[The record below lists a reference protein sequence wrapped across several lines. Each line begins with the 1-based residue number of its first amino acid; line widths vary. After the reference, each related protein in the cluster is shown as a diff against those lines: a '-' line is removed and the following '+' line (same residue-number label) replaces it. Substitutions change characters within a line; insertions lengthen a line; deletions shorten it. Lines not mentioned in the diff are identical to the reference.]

1 VIKRV
6 FQAVFVTVV
15 LAIAVALLLRG
26 YSQMQWRSS
35 AEITSPNG
43 IESLEEIVVN
53 GDRQWIYIRGHN
65 RNNPVMLYLHG
76 GPGMSEMPLAR
87 AFGGTLEQHVTIVH
101 WDQRGSGK
109 SRAGRARP
117 DELSVQTYLDDVLAL
132 THQLRAR
139 FNQDKIYLVGHSW
152 GSLLGVLTV
161 RDHPDLYHAY
171 VGVGQ
176 ALAWPG
182 GFDETQRLVTDAA
195 TKAGDTETLEA
206 FAELPE
212 DWPPREDVDGLLE
225 RIGVIQAPLV
235 RYQTS
240 IHASKSNSLFDGD
253 IVLDVVT
260 SPEIGVYEAMG
271 MLDLSDASKALMADL
286 YGRDLRVDLGTE
298 YEVPMFIFQGEH
310 DWQTPT
316 SLVKPW
322 FEELSAPHKSYVP
335 FEHSAHIVINEEPG
349 KFLYELIE
357 QVRPF
362 ALDEGEANPAN
373 TEAAS
378 TDR

>member
-1 VIKRV
+1 MIKRV

-35 AEITSPNG
+35 AEITSPDG

-176 ALAWPG
+176 IASMVDNETVSLAFVKEQAALANN
-182 GFDETQRLVTDAA
+182 
-195 TKAGDTETLEA
+195 TEALEA
-206 FAELPE
+206 LRGINITDYAKDLAPMQVQRRWLYTYGGGIRLAAMP
-212 DWPPREDVDGLLE
+212 DMV
-225 RIGVIQAPLV
+225 QA
-235 RYQTS
+235 YM
-240 IHASKSNSLFDGD
+240 
-253 IVLDVVT
+253 T
-260 SPEIGVYEAMG
+260 SPEYSLVDLVRLLQGSQALPQRLWGEVMG
-271 MLDLSDASKALMADL
+271 MDLTRQATTFELPVYFFAGEMDYNTPSELAAAYLEAL
-286 YGRDLRVDLGTE
+286 E
-298 YEVPMFIFQGEH
+298 
-310 DWQTPT
+310 
-316 SLVKPW
+316 
-322 FEELSAPHKSYVP
+322 APHKALIW
-335 FEHSAHIVINEEPG
+335 FEGAAHFPNFSDPDAYQRAMLEKV
-349 KFLYELIE
+349 L
-357 QVRPF
+357 VWH
-362 ALDEGEANPAN
+362 
-373 TEAAS
+373 
-378 TDR
+378 